1 MTTGIDRIKSNAP
14 GPSLQACNAHQMR
27 NYDVPENVSQQ
38 NLLNCLHVGFTGKHY
53 SGIRQ
58 KQSGIDRIR
67 SEKLQPFLNITVQ
80 LCFSDRSTASSKRLT
95 KQAVLTSYVE
105 LRT

>member
-1 MTTGIDRIKSNAP
+1 MLQGIPCKHVMPIRWGIAISGN
-14 GPSLQACNAHQMR
+14 
-27 NYDVPENVSQQ
+27 NVGQQ